1 MDSKLGYG
9 KLDQSGRCAWQ
20 AIIAFVFDMT
30 YYVGERDKDLK
41 ETYPEGVTS
50 NDNAFETA
58 FPLDCSNKT
67 IITFLQLLENKTK
80 DFLFASKCYTR
91 NSISSM
97 KARQR
102 CSVFF
107 YGP

>member
-67 IITFLQLLENKTK
+67 IITQDTDSVYHRGRLFRFSK
-80 DFLFASKCYTR
+80 DLFVMQMSKLIFTVT
-91 NSISSM
+91 N
-97 KARQR
+97 
-102 CSVFF
+102 
-107 YGP
+107 